1 MVKKSSNKE
10 YLIMAA
16 AFLQIKFGIQKII
29 PHSYFSIV
37 FSCLQTFLYPITAGV
52 PQGSVL
58 GPVLYLL
65 FIADLPSQNNLDT
78 QTYADYTAVLVSHQ
92 YPEMASRLLQTNLFP
107 FTLKQQN

>member
-1 MVKKSSNKE
+1 
-10 YLIMAA
+10 MAA

-58 GPVLYLL
+58 GPVL
-65 FIADLPSQNNLDT
+65 ADLPSQNNLDT